1 MIVVLFGQPCSGKTT
16 LAKEL
21 KAYNVD
27 GDKLRT
33 IFTNKDYSKEGRIK
47 NLNRASDIAHYLNQS
62 IDDGRIVLI
71 PVDTIDGRPTYNVL
85 FNDEDGFE
93 SMYAEE
99 VLVGLTEGKWNYD
112 EDATITRKKK

>member
-1 MIVVLFGQPCSGKTT
+1 MKKILLTAVLSALVFMYVGYIIGLS
-16 LAKEL
+16 
-21 KAYNVD
+21 KAPVCTRKHVNF
-27 GDKLRT
+27 
-33 IFTNKDYSKEGRIK
+33 IE
-47 NLNRASDIAHYLNQS
+47 
-62 IDDGRIVLI
+62 DGRIVLI